1 MENIIANKESWK
13 NVEMPNESINLD
25 LEINLNEQ
33 ELELLKKGHI
43 PEEMEDHWFM
53 YFENNKLYIHRSW
66 TGFCLYIISV
76 SENGMICNA
85 QVNRNKEQYTN
96 LNDNYDKYMIASLIY
111 KLVDRKDESRVMFD
125 KALESQKNND
135 NEDENQNIEE
145 IFPDFPEFEDTV
157 VKNDMV
163 DNKEESNKNKVQ
175 DFMNKV
181 IDEYKEDELSEED
194 KEFNKYCELYEKKY
208 GKHAYIAE
216 PSGTKEQTINAI
228 KICLEK
234 NEDLLDEILY
244 PKQEYKD
251 EMNTNVS
258 LTEERNNNIFKRI
271 INAIKRIFNKG
282 K

>member
-1 MENIIANKESWK
+1 MENKIANKESWK

-33 ELELLKKGHI
+33 ELEMLKKGHI
-43 PEEMEDHWFM
+43 PEAMEDHWFM

-96 LNDNYDKYMIASLIY
+96 FNDEYDKYMIASLIY
-111 KLVDRKDESRVMFD
+111 KLVERKDESRAMFD
-125 KALESQKNND
+125 RALETQKNND
-135 NEDENQNIEE
+135 KEE
-145 IFPDFPEFEDTV
+145 VQDSEEMFPDFPWFEDAVTQ
-157 VKNDMV
+157 NDIV
-163 DNKEESNKNKVQ
+163 ENKAETNENKVK
-175 DFMNKV
+175 DFMNKF
-181 IDEYKEDELSEED
+181 IDEYEEEELSEED
-194 KEFNKYCELYEKKY
+194 KEFNKYCELYEERF

-244 PKQEYKD
+244 PKQEFKD
-251 EMNTNVS
+251 EKNTNIS
-258 LTEERNNNIFKRI
+258 LTEEMNNNIFKRI